1 MTTENAGPAR
11 RFRPVWLLA
20 LQTALMVLLG
30 LWVTRT
36 GAGHWP
42 LTLEDGLTEAFATH
56 RTPVGNAISAG
67 LSLLAGTETVVAVT
81 LVCVAVLLARPPAP
95 RWAEAA
101 FLAAAVA
108 VQSAIFLAVTS
119 VVERPRPD
127 VPHLDGA
134 PPTSSFPSGHVGAS
148 VALYGGL
155 AVLVLARTRGSRR
168 YVTAA
173 LLLLVPAAVGL
184 SRMYRGMHHP
194 SDVLGGLL
202 NGALTL
208 LVLGS
213 VFLSG
218 RTSDDGGDRDGDG
231 DDGRTERAAA
241 APRPD
246 GATPDG
252 ASGGRRAVVVRHP
265 HGCPDALA
273 AEVRAR
279 LHRHGFT
286 EQSWTDTSTE
296 RPAGNLAE
304 ECTAGRTDLVVACGG
319 DGTVR
324 ACADVVAGTA
334 VPLALV
340 PCGTGNL
347 LARNLGLPTDP
358 ATALDEALDGDDF
371 GIDVGR
377 VEGDGLAAGRF
388 TVMAGAG
395 FDAAM
400 VRDASP
406 ALKSR
411 LGWPAYAL
419 SAARHLGDPRM
430 RVTLRID
437 GGRRIRRRAR
447 MVVIGNVGTLQAG
460 VELLPRARPDS
471 GRLEVVLFAPQGPAG
486 WLAAAAHL
494 ASRLVRRPAAT
505 AGPAATD
512 GRVSAA
518 AGSLEYF
525 AATRVEV
532 RFARPQSREV
542 DGDTVGEGTGF
553 TVTVEPGALRMR
565 LPRPPGAD
573 APLPVTAGGARP
585 AHAAHR

>member
-1 MTTENAGPAR
+1 MTTTGTGTGTGTTAGPNGPLRPHGPTAR
-11 RFRPVWLLA
+11 P
-20 LQTALMVLLG
+20 
-30 LWVTRT
+30 RT
-36 GAGHWP
+36 G
-42 LTLEDGLTEAFATH
+42 
-56 RTPVGNAISAG
+56 
-67 LSLLAGTETVVAVT
+67 
-81 LVCVAVLLARPPAP
+81 
-95 RWAEAA
+95 
-101 FLAAAVA
+101 
-108 VQSAIFLAVTS
+108 
-119 VVERPRPD
+119 
-127 VPHLDGA
+127 
-134 PPTSSFPSGHVGAS
+134 
-148 VALYGGL
+148 
-155 AVLVLARTRGSRR
+155 
-168 YVTAA
+168 
-173 LLLLVPAAVGL
+173 
-184 SRMYRGMHHP
+184 
-194 SDVLGGLL
+194 
-202 NGALTL
+202 
-208 LVLGS
+208 
-213 VFLSG
+213 
-218 RTSDDGGDRDGDG
+218 
-231 DDGRTERAAA
+231 RAAA
-241 APRPD
+241 AGRSSYGIPTAARTHWRPRYAP
-246 GATPDG
+246 GSTAT
-252 ASGGRRAVVVRHP
+252 ASPNRAGPTPPRNGP
-265 HGCPDALA
+265 PG
-273 AEVRAR
+273 
-279 LHRHGFT
+279 
-286 EQSWTDTSTE
+286 TSP
-296 RPAGNLAE
+296 RAE
-304 ECTAGRTDLVVACGG
+304 ECAAGRTDLVVACGG

-324 ACADVVAGTA
+324 ACADVVAGTG

-505 AGPAATD
+505 AGPVASD

-542 DGDTVGEGTGF
+542 DGDAVGEGTGL

-573 APLPVTAGGARP
+573 APLRVTAGGARP